1 MGHCNIA
8 ISNPLVVR
16 EEHPLLLEWV
26 DRWCKYGHSRN
37 CLFPKV
43 LVD

>member
-1 MGHCNIA
+1 LVDIRHDGLDVPVWATAIVA

-26 DRWCKYGHSRN
+26 DR
-37 CLFPKV
+37 
-43 LVD
+43 